1 MEKNSYRHG
10 CGHHFSL
17 DEGVTKNNIMLT
29 EEFKQFSSE
38 INSKIY
44 YDYDLKKKNWF
55 NIGGKTKV
63 YFRADNLSDLILFL
77 KKFGTK
83 EKIHIL
89 GAGSNTLISDNT
101 FDGVVIK
108 LGKNFSNLSILP
120 NDIIIAGSACTDK
133 KLSDF
138 ALKNEIGGFEF
149 LACIPGTVG
158 GGLKMNAGCFNK
170 EFKDMLVSI
179 QAIDRK
185 GRVLTIPSN
194 KVVFKYRNNDL
205 PDDLIFLSASFKGE
219 KNDKDKIEKEVFE
232 LKNKKDSSQPTKI
245 KTSGSTFKNPINQS
259 NKKVWQ
265 LIKES
270 VPKETSFGD
279 ACISDKHCNFFVNKN
294 NASFDDMNKLIKFV
308 QDAVQKKTGIILE
321 KEIKI
326 LE

>member
-1 MEKNSYRHG
+1 M
-10 CGHHFSL
+10 
-17 DEGVTKNNIMLT
+17 DEAITKFNIMAI
-29 EEFKQFSSE
+29 EELKKFSNE
-38 INSKIY
+38 IRSKIY
-44 YDYDLKKKNWF
+44 FNYDLKKSNWF

-63 YFRADNLSDLILFL
+63 YFKPDNLPDLISFL
-77 KKFGTK
+77 KKFGHK
-83 EKIHIL
+83 EKIYIL

-108 LGKNFSNLSILP
+108 LGKNFSNISILP
-120 NDIIIAGSACTDK
+120 NGVIVAGSACFDK

-138 ALKNEIGGFEF
+138 ALENEVGGLEF

-170 EFKDMLVSI
+170 EFKDILISI
-179 QAIDRK
+179 QAIDK
-185 GRVLTIPSN
+185 EGKVLTIPVN
-194 KVVFKYRNNDL
+194 KVVFEYRKNDL
-205 PDDLIFLSASFKGE
+205 SNDLIFLSASFKGE
-219 KNDKDKIEKEVFE
+219 KKDKDKIKQQIFD
-232 LKNKKDSSQPTKI
+232 LKNRKDKTQPTKI

-259 NKKVWQ
+259 DKKVWQ

-270 VPKETSFGD
+270 IPLNTSFGD
-279 ACISDKHCNFFVNKN
+279 ACISDKHCNFFINKN

-308 QDAVQKKTGIILE
+308 EDTVKRKTGIILE